1 MDLRQWNG
9 ASYSPSKGR
18 RPRDSAPKYLAGEYL
33 APKYS
38 DARAA
43 FDRYDKDHDHALSK
57 AECVDCVGL
66 RWGSRGLYGHPR
78 ATPRDT

>member
-9 ASYSPSKGR
+9 ASYSPSKGG

-38 DARAA
+38 DARFA
-43 FDRYDKDHDHALSK
+43 FDRYDKDHDHTLSK
-57 AECVDCVGL
+57 AECVAFVRGTGL
-66 RWGSRGLYGHPR
+66 AVTEQYIDGVWSV
-78 ATPRDT
+78 